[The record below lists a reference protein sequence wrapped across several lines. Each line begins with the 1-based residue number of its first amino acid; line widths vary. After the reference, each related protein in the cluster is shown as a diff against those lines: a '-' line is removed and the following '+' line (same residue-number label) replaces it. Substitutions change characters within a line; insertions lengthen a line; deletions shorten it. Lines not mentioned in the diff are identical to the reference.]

1 MVKGYQT
8 LIKKYF
14 EEHSF
19 VEANINSFNN
29 FIENELQVI
38 IDEIGP
44 IIPTIIPPEMQEF
57 KIKLDK
63 IWITEPQVTEADGS
77 KRVILPIEARLR
89 KMTYASPIFLEVS
102 AYVDG
107 VQRETFTT
115 QIGKLPIMVKSK
127 YCVLNKLSSEEL
139 IEKGED
145 PDDYGSYFILNG
157 NERVLI
163 TVEDLASNKLFIDA
177 STGPSKFTGRIFS
190 ERGSFRIPHVIEQL
204 KDGSLTIS
212 FTRFKRVP
220 IISVIKALGL
230 TRDEDIVKLICNE
243 KQYDDIFVNLYN
255 AAQIKTPD
263 DAIEVLAKKIGITQ
277 PKEVKVERTLEQLDR
292 FLLPHIGVTKEDRL
306 LKAQNLC
313 KYLKKFLMVSKD
325 KISTEDKDHYM
336 NKRLKLSGDLLGD
349 LLRVN
354 MRILVND
361 MLYNFQRMVKRGKF
375 TSIKTI
381 IRDQLLTSR
390 IQSAMATGSWV
401 GGRNGISQ
409 NMVKDN
415 NLAILS
421 HLRGIVSLLSA
432 SQENFEARALHSTHW
447 GKLCPLETPEGPSIG
462 LRKNLAMLCR
472 ISTEQEDETK
482 IKKELQALGLKT
494 V

>member
-190 ERGSFRIPHVIEQL
+190 ERGSFKIPHVIEQL

>member
-19 VEANINSFNN
+19 VEVNINSFNN

>member
-44 IIPTIIPPEMQEF
+44 IITTIIPPEMQEF

-190 ERGSFRIPHVIEQL
+190 ERGSFKIPHVIEQL

>member
-190 ERGSFRIPHVIEQL
+190 ERGSFKIPHVIEQL

-220 IISVIKALGL
+220 IISVIKALDL